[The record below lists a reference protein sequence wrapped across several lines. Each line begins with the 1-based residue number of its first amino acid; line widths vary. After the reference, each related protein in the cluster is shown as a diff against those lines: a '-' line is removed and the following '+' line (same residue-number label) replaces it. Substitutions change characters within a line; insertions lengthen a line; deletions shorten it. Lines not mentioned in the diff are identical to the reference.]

1 VVCLGMLAFFYGT
14 AALVVLYAEINVVRI
29 DR

>member
-1 VVCLGMLAFFYGT
+1 VVLGMLAFFYGT
-14 AALVVLYAEINVVRI
+14 AVLVVLYAEINVVRV